1 MKRSVTVVP
10 IIIIIYLVHK
20 KSTTYIHEFCST
32 RLTEVRNWKPVEQDN
47 IMELHS

>member
-20 KSTTYIHEFCST
+20 KSYIHEFCST